1 VRVSFWGTRGSVP
14 VPGAA
19 TLRYGGN
26 TACVSV
32 EQGSALLV
40 LDAGTGIRGLGQ
52 ALAQRERRGPIEILL
67 SHAHTDH
74 IAGLP
79 FFPPIHDPLA
89 RVRILGPEPD
99 VGTLHGLLGRQ
110 MTPPQWPAYYADV
123 AARLDVTE
131 ITAGP
136 VPSDYFRTAAV
147 TLRHPGRTLGY
158 SISAST
164 GAPTVNYFTDNELG
178 NWARESEWQAGLA
191 DFLRNGEV
199 LIHDATYGDTEIP
212 ERSGWG
218 HSSASQS
225 VDLAMAAG
233 VRRLILFHH
242 APEHDDDEVDRLLAG
257 ARRRVAEAGGR
268 LLVDAAME
276 GSSLDV

>member
-1 VRVSFWGTRGSVP
+1 MRVTLWGTRGSIP
-14 VPGAA
+14 VPGSG

-26 TACVSV
+26 TPCVAV
-32 EQGSALLV
+32 ERGGSLLV

-52 ALAQRERRGPIEILL
+52 SLTDRGRRGPIEIFL

-79 FFPPIHDPLA
+79 FFPPIHDPTA
-89 RVRILGPEPD
+89 RVRILGPRPE
-99 VGTLHGLLGRQ
+99 VGTLRDALVRQ
-110 MTPPQWPAYYADV
+110 MTPPQWPAYYAEV

-136 VPSDYFRTAAV
+136 VLSDYFQTAAV
-147 TLRHPGRTLGY
+147 ALRHPGRTLGY
-158 SISAST
+158 SIAAGPGT
-164 GAPTVNYFTDNELG
+164 PTVNYLTDNELG
-178 NWARESEWQAGLA
+178 DWSGTPEWQVRLA
-191 DFLRNGEV
+191 DFLRSGEV

-218 HSSASQS
+218 HSSASQA

-242 APEHDDDEVDRLLAG
+242 APEHDDDEVDRLLAA
-257 ARRRVAEAGGR
+257 ARRRVADAHGR
-268 LLVDAAME
+268 LLVEAAIE
-276 GSSLDV
+276 GSSFDV